1 MLRILFRIYLTKIIL
16 KRFSQ
21 SGLARSALL
30 RKIYFTSSIREP
42 LGKIETWMLA
52 NGVVIA
58 VVNHPKFSHGLS
70 PNGGLNGPIM
80 RVAGLHLPLQ
90 HSHVNDLGT
99 QAVQDDANVLD
110 GQVGRLFKGQLINQ
124 QQELVRR
131 PRLVIV
137 VRLRLRAL
145 LVHGVGLRGLSRGRG
160 GHLGRH
166 GGGLDDGAAGD
177 ATVAVGG
184 SLIVGSSGGGSAVA

>member
-1 MLRILFRIYLTKIIL
+1 MRPTILFRVYLTEKIQKTL
-16 KRFSQ
+16 RSVGP

-30 RKIYFTSSIREP
+30 KIYYTSSIREP

-145 LVHGVGLRGLSRGRG
+145 LVHGVGLRGLS
-160 GHLGRH
+160 
-166 GGGLDDGAAGD
+166 
-177 ATVAVGG
+177 
-184 SLIVGSSGGGSAVA
+184 

>member
-1 MLRILFRIYLTKIIL
+1 
-16 KRFSQ
+16 
-21 SGLARSALL
+21 
-30 RKIYFTSSIREP
+30 
-42 LGKIETWMLA
+42 MLA
-52 NGVVIA
+52 NGIVIA

-80 RVAGLHLPLQ
+80 RVRGLHLPLKA
-90 HSHVNDLGT
+90 SHVNNLRT
-99 QAVQDDANVLD
+99 QPVQDDANVLD
-110 GQVGRLFKGQLINQ
+110 GQMGRLFKGQLIYQ
-124 QQELVRR
+124 KQELVRG

-145 LVHGVGLRGLSRGRG
+145 LVHGVAAVAIGGLLGGCG

-166 GGGLDDGAAGD
+166 GGGLDDGAARD
-177 ATVAVGG
+177 ATVSVGG